1 MHRSRITLNVRPPS
15 RLQPL
20 AALFMV
26 ATLTACAGGSS
37 NSQSGY
43 GMAQAESAGRSGLEP
58 FTATTPSDQRTL
70 ACLHCA
76 P

>member
-1 MHRSRITLNVRPPS
+1 
-15 RLQPL
+15 
-20 AALFMV
+20 
-26 ATLTACAGGSS
+26 
-37 NSQSGY
+37 
-43 GMAQAESAGRSGLEP
+43 MAQAESAGRSGLEP